1 MVGKYIEL
9 QDAYKSI
16 YEALTHAGA
25 YLDCGLEIQRVDA
38 EDIEKHGAEAYLSGV
53 GGILIPGGFG
63 DRGIEGKIEAA
74 RFARE
79 TKLPYFGICLGMQ
92 IATIEYARHVCG
104 FEGANSQEFD
114 EKAEHLVICLLEGQ
128 KKVEKKGGSMRL
140 GTWVTDIKPDTR
152 TYDLYQSATITE
164 RHRHRYEVNPVYKER
179 LEQGD
184 LIISGASPDGTL
196 AEIIEIADHP
206 FFVAVQF
213 HPEFLSKPNHP
224 HPLFRGFVQAVLDS
238 SELPLR

>member
-1 MVGKYIEL
+1 MFCNVEQHAVIQARDMEHSIYELPLELRKERLDRIACDSLRLTTPTPDLTPWENFVQRIISPSHKVKIAVVGKYIEL

-25 YLDCGLEIQRVDA
+25 FLDCGLDIQRVDA

-63 DRGIEGKIEAA
+63 DRGIEGKIAAA

-104 FEGANSQEFD
+104 LEGANSQEFD
-114 EKAEHLVICLLEGQ
+114 EKAEHLVVCLLEDQ
-128 KKVEKKGGSMRL
+128 KLS
-140 GTWVTDIKPDTR
+140 
-152 TYDLYQSATITE
+152 
-164 RHRHRYEVNPVYKER
+164 
-179 LEQGD
+179 
-184 LIISGASPDGTL
+184 LIHI
-196 AEIIEIADHP
+196 
-206 FFVAVQF
+206 
-213 HPEFLSKPNHP
+213 
-224 HPLFRGFVQAVLDS
+224 
-238 SELPLR
+238 